1 MKHFGTRMTDTIDDR
16 KMLQLAALEGKVGS
30 DMLTNEDLME
40 IELMLMEAIIDKKI
54 AEGKAFVE
62 PTSYLQ

>member
-1 MKHFGTRMTDTIDDR
+1 MYIQMTDDDR
-16 KMLQLAALEGKVGS
+16 KLLQLAALDGKVGA
-30 DMLTNEDLME
+30 DMLTNEDLIE

-54 AEGKAFVE
+54 LEGKAFVE